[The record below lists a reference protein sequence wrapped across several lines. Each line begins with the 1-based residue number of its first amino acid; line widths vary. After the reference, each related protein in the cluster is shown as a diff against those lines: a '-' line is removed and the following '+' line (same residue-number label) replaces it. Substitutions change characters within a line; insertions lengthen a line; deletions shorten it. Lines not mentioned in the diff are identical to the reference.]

1 MSNSISNNSENI
13 RSLRPGQNVQT
24 SFGPGTVSAI
34 SLIDSIVYVALAQ
47 KPKTLY
53 IFKPEQVKQAA

>member
-1 MSNSISNNSENI
+1 MSNSTSNTETI
-13 RSLRPGQNVQT
+13 RTLTPGQSVET

-53 IFKPEQVKQAA
+53 VLKPEQVGRAA

>member
-1 MSNSISNNSENI
+1 MSNSISNNENI
-13 RSLRPGQNVQT
+13 KMLIPGQSVQT

-34 SLIDSIVYVALAQ
+34 SLIDSIVYVALAK

-53 IFKPEQVKQAA
+53 IFKPEQVNQAA

>member
-1 MSNSISNNSENI
+1 MSNANSSNENI
-13 RSLRPGQNVQT
+13 RLLMPGQSVQT

-53 IFKPEQVKQAA
+53 IFKPEQIKQAA

>member
-1 MSNSISNNSENI
+1 MSNSISANETI
-13 RSLRPGQNVQT
+13 GALIPGQMVQT

-53 IFKPEQVKQAA
+53 IFKPEQLKQAA

>member
-1 MSNSISNNSENI
+1 MSNSISNNENI
-13 RSLRPGQNVQT
+13 LRLIPGQHVQT

-53 IFKPEQVKQAA
+53 IFKPEQVNQAA